1 MPMFINNGFT
11 AYEIGKRVRYS
22 AEKITLRYAYL
33 FPSKQ
38 NAMAE
43 FLDQE
48 RDMDRLPEEEKRMS
62 AKSRDEQ
69 GRRRNKV
76 IAFRVSPEADE
87 RIESAG
93 RISRLTKQDYIT
105 RRRMDL
111 SVEVQ
116 GNREYIGD

>member
-1 MPMFINNGFT
+1 
-11 AYEIGKRVRYS
+11 
-22 AEKITLRYAYL
+22 
-33 FPSKQ
+33 
-38 NAMAE
+38 
-43 FLDQE
+43 
-48 RDMDRLPEEEKRMS
+48 MS

-69 GRRRNKV
+69 GRWRNKV